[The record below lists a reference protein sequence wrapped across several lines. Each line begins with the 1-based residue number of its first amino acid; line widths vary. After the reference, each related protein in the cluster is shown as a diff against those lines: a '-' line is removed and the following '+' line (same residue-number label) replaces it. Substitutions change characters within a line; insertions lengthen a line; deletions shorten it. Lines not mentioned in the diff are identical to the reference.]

1 MRTSIQRTP
10 WLRYAIC
17 AIAALA
23 CAASVAAC
31 GSSGGGSSSSSSNA
45 ESGTT
50 AQTGS
55 ETTSSE
61 TTDITVG
68 TSPAILNVS
77 LYAAQ
82 EEGTFAKNG
91 LNMTPKVLTSGAAAT
106 PLLLNGQIQFAAA
119 DPVGVITAIS
129 KNVPVEF
136 VASAGF
142 SPPDPEKDVTGVL
155 VDPSIK
161 NAAEL
166 NGKTVA
172 VNALGGNLQLAA
184 EAALDK
190 AGADSSTMKFV
201 VMALPAMNA
210 AVKAGTVDAAVDSE
224 PFITAGKGEGLSELT
239 PVVSVSEPNVPPVV
253 YMTSKSYAESNPE
266 VVESFVTAL
275 GEADAAL
282 AKSPAKV
289 RKIAVKSTGAPAAL
303 LAKINLPEF
312 NGAEVSNS
320 WLEELQELMIEY
332 GLLSEKLDLSE
343 YIAGGS

>member
-1 MRTSIQRTP
+1 MRTNFQRMTRARHGIG
-10 WLRYAIC
+10 L
-17 AIAALA
+17 IAVLA
-23 CAASVAAC
+23 CAVLVAAC
-31 GSSGGGSSSSSSNA
+31 GSSGGGSSSSSSTA
-45 ESGTT
+45 ESSATT
-50 AQTGS
+50 QTGA

-61 TTDITVG
+61 TTGITVG

-82 EEGTFAKNG
+82 EEGFFAKNG
-91 LNMTPKVLTSGAAAT
+91 LDMTPKVLTSGAAAT

-142 SPPDPEKDVTGVL
+142 SPPQPEKDVTGVM
-155 VDPSIK
+155 VSPSIK
-161 NAAEL
+161 SAEEL

-239 PVVSVSEPNVPPVV
+239 PAVSVSEPNVPPVV

-266 VVESFVTAL
+266 VVERFVAAL
-275 GEADAAL
+275 GEADSAL
-282 AKSPAKV
+282 AKSPATV

-312 NGAEVSNS
+312 KGAEISNS
-320 WLEELQELMIEY
+320 WLEELQELMVEY
-332 GLLSEKLDLSE
+332 GLLSEKIDLSE
-343 YIAGGS
+343 DITGGS